1 MTFLILLVANVKLIY
16 RNRQALFWS
25 LAFPIMFLVIL
36 GLSFGGD
43 GGSAVTIGVVDRA
56 QDEVSERL
64 LDELGSLEFIDVEL
78 WQDESE
84 AREAVGDDGLYMLLV
99 IPPDLAASV
108 ASGRPVSFALIYD
121 QGSSASG
128 LFLGAVERYLDQ
140 VNLSLAG
147 APRLLTIDPQ
157 GLLLADQVTFLDFLL
172 PGLVAMGIMTASIF
186 GISSAMASYREQ
198 RILRRLLVAPVQA
211 RDFFGAMVVAY
222 LMLAIV
228 QAIIIFAAG
237 ILLFGLTVNGNPG
250 YIALLILLGN
260 AIFFGIG
267 FIVGSVASSVQ
278 AAAGLGNA
286 VIWPMMLLAGVFFE
300 TDQFPHALRVAVEY
314 LPLTPMVDSL
324 RGVVLDSRSI
334 LDFPGEL
341 ALMGVWIAVTT
352 TIALRVLRST

>member
-1 MTFLILLVANVKLIY
+1 MTFGVLISANVKLIY

-25 LAFPIMFLVIL
+25 LAFPLLFLVIL
-36 GLSFGGD
+36 GLSFGGN
-43 GGSAVTIGVVDRA
+43 GGSAAAIGVVDHA
-56 QDEVSERL
+56 QDEVSKLL
-64 LDELGSLEFIDVEL
+64 LDELDSLESVEVIL
-78 WQDESE
+78 REDESA
-84 AREAVGDDGLYMLLV
+84 AREEVRDNDLYMLLV
-99 IPPDLAASV
+99 IPPGLAASV
-108 ASGRPVSFALIYD
+108 ASGRPVSFTLVYD

-128 LFLGAVERYLDQ
+128 LFMGIIQRYLDQ

-147 APRLLTIDPQ
+147 APRLLTLDPQ
-157 GLLLADQVTFLDFLL
+157 GVLADQVTFLDFLL

-198 RILRRLLVAPVQA
+198 RILRRLLAAPVRA
-211 RDFFGAMVVAY
+211 RDFFSAMVVAY

-228 QAIIIFAAG
+228 QATIIFAAG
-237 ILLFGLTVNGNPG
+237 VLLFGLTVNGNPG

-300 TDQFPHALRVAVEY
+300 TDQFPYALRVAVKY

-341 ALMGVWIAVTT
+341 ALLGVWMAVTT
-352 TIALRVLRST
+352 AVALRVLRST

>member
-1 MTFLILLVANVKLIY
+1 MTFGVLFSANVKLIY

-25 LAFPIMFLVIL
+25 LAFPLLFLVIL

-43 GGSAVTIGVVDRA
+43 GEVAATIGVVDRA

-64 LDELGSLEFIDVEL
+64 LDELDSLKFIDVEL

-84 AREAVGDDGLYMLLV
+84 AREAVADDDLYMLLV
-99 IPPDLAASV
+99 IPPDLAASM
-108 ASGRPVSFALIYD
+108 ASGRPVSFTLVYD

-128 LFLGAVERYLDQ
+128 LFLGVVERYLDQ
-140 VNLSLAG
+140 VNL
-147 APRLLTIDPQ
+147 RLLTLDPQ
-157 GLLLADQVTFLDFLL
+157 GVLADQVTFLDFLL

-186 GISSAMASYREQ
+186 GISAAMASYRER
-198 RILRRLLVAPVQA
+198 RILRRLLAAPVRA
-211 RDFFGAMVVAY
+211 RDFFGAMVAAY

-228 QAIIIFAAG
+228 QATIIFAAG
-237 ILLFGLTVNGNPG
+237 VLLFGLTVNGNPG

-300 TDQFPHALRVAVEY
+300 TDQFPYALRVAIEY

-341 ALMGVWIAVTT
+341 ALMGVWMAVTT
-352 TIALRVLRST
+352 AVALRVLRST

>member
-1 MTFLILLVANVKLIY
+1 MTFRVLFSANVKLIY

-25 LAFPIMFLVIL
+25 LAFPLLFLVIL
-36 GLSFGGD
+36 GLSFGGN
-43 GGSAVTIGVVDRA
+43 GGSAAAIGVVDHA
-56 QDEVSERL
+56 QDEVSKLL
-64 LDELGSLEFIDVEL
+64 LDELDSLESVEVIL
-78 WQDESE
+78 REDESA
-84 AREAVGDDGLYMLLV
+84 AREEVSNNDLYMLLV
-99 IPPDLAASV
+99 IPPGLAASV
-108 ASGRPVSFALIYD
+108 ASGRPVSFTLVYD
-121 QGSSASG
+121 QSSSAAG
-128 LFLGAVERYLDQ
+128 LFMGIVQRYLDQ
-140 VNLSLAG
+140 LNLSLAG
-147 APRLLTIDPQ
+147 APRLLTLDPE
-157 GLLLADQVTFLDFLL
+157 GVLADQVTFLDFLL

-198 RILRRLLVAPVQA
+198 RILRRLLAAPVRA

-228 QAIIIFAAG
+228 QATIIFAAG
-237 ILLFGLTVNGNPG
+237 VLLFGLTVNGNPG

-267 FIVGSVASSVQ
+267 FIVGSVARSVQ

-300 TDQFPHALRVAVEY
+300 TDQFPYALRVAVKY

-341 ALMGVWIAVTT
+341 ALMGVWMAVTT
-352 TIALRVLRST
+352 TVALRVLRST

>member
-1 MTFLILLVANVKLIY
+1 MTFRVLFSANVKLIY

-25 LAFPIMFLVIL
+25 LAFPLLFLVIL
-36 GLSFGGD
+36 GLSFGGN
-43 GGSAVTIGVVDRA
+43 GGSAAAIGVVDHA
-56 QDEVSERL
+56 QDEVSKLL
-64 LDELGSLEFIDVEL
+64 LDELDSLESVEVIFRE
-78 WQDESE
+78 DEAA
-84 AREAVGDDGLYMLLV
+84 AREEVRNNDLYMLLV
-99 IPPDLAASV
+99 IPPGLAASV
-108 ASGRPVSFALIYD
+108 ASGRPVSFTLVYD

-128 LFLGAVERYLDQ
+128 LFLGVVERYLDQ

-147 APRLLTIDPQ
+147 APRLLTMDPQ
-157 GLLLADQVTFLDFLL
+157 GVLADQVTFLDFLL

-198 RILRRLLVAPVQA
+198 RILRRLLAAPVRA
-211 RDFFGAMVVAY
+211 RDFFSAMVVAY

-228 QAIIIFAAG
+228 QATIIFAAG
-237 ILLFGLTVNGNPG
+237 VLLFGLTVNGNPG

-267 FIVGSVASSVQ
+267 FIVGSVARSVQ

-300 TDQFPHALRVAVEY
+300 TDQFPYALRVAVKY

-341 ALMGVWIAVTT
+341 ALMGVWMAVTT
-352 TIALRVLRST
+352 AVALRVLRST

>member
-1 MTFLILLVANVKLIY
+1 MTFGVLFSANVKLIY

-25 LAFPIMFLVIL
+25 LAFPLLFLVIL

-43 GGSAVTIGVVDRA
+43 GGSPATIGVVDRA

-64 LDELGSLEFIDVEL
+64 LDELDSLEFIDVEL

-108 ASGRPVSFALIYD
+108 ASGRPVSFALVYD
-121 QGSSASG
+121 QGSSGSG

-147 APRLLTIDPQ
+147 APRLLTIDRQ
-157 GLLLADQVTFLDFLL
+157 GVLADQVTFLDFLL

-237 ILLFGLTVNGNPG
+237 ILLFDLTVNGNPG

-286 VIWPMMLLAGVFFE
+286 VIWPMMLLSGVFFE
-300 TDQFPHALRVAVEY
+300 TDQFPHALRVAIEY

-341 ALMGVWIAVTT
+341 ALMGVWIAVAT

>member
-1 MTFLILLVANVKLIY
+1 MTFGVLLVANVRLIY

-43 GGSAVTIGVVDRA
+43 GGSTVTIGVVDRA

-64 LDELGSLEFIDVEL
+64 LDELDSLEFIDVEL

-84 AREAVGDDGLYMLLV
+84 AREAVADDDLYMLLV
-99 IPPDLAASV
+99 IPPDLAASM
-108 ASGRPVSFALIYD
+108 ASGRPVSFTLVYD

-128 LFLGAVERYLDQ
+128 LFLGVVERYLDQ

-147 APRLLTIDPQ
+147 APRLLTLDPQ
-157 GLLLADQVTFLDFLL
+157 GVLADQVTFLDFLL

-186 GISSAMASYREQ
+186 GISAAMASYRER
-198 RILRRLLVAPVQA
+198 RILRRLLAAPVRA
-211 RDFFGAMVVAY
+211 RDFFGAMVAAY

-228 QAIIIFAAG
+228 QATIIFAAG
-237 ILLFGLTVNGNPG
+237 VLLFGLTVNGNPG

-286 VIWPMMLLAGVFFE
+286 VIWPMMLLSGVFFE
-300 TDQFPHALRVAVEY
+300 TDQFPHALRVVVKY

-341 ALMGVWIAVTT
+341 ALMGIWIAVTT
-352 TIALRVLRST
+352 AVALRVLRST

>member
-1 MTFLILLVANVKLIY
+1 MTFAVLFSANVKLIY

-25 LAFPIMFLVIL
+25 LAFPLLFLVIL
-36 GLSFGGD
+36 GLSFGGN
-43 GGSAVTIGVVDRA
+43 GGSAAAIGVVDRA
-56 QDEVSERL
+56 QDEVSKLL
-64 LDELGSLEFIDVEL
+64 LDELDSLESVEVIL
-78 WQDESE
+78 REDESA
-84 AREAVGDDGLYMLLV
+84 AREEVRNNDLYMLLV
-99 IPPDLAASV
+99 IPPGLAASV
-108 ASGRPVSFALIYD
+108 ASGRPVSFTLVYD

-128 LFLGAVERYLDQ
+128 LFMGIVQRYLDQ
-140 VNLSLAG
+140 LNLSLAG
-147 APRLLTIDPQ
+147 APRLLTLDPE
-157 GLLLADQVTFLDFLL
+157 GVLADQVTFLDFLL

-186 GISSAMASYREQ
+186 GISSAMASYRER
-198 RILRRLLVAPVQA
+198 RILRRLLAAPVRA
-211 RDFFGAMVVAY
+211 RDFFSAMVVAY

-228 QAIIIFAAG
+228 QATIIFAAG
-237 ILLFGLTVNGNPG
+237 VLLFGLTVNGNPG
-250 YIALLILLGN
+250 YIALLILMGN

-267 FIVGSVASSVQ
+267 FIVGSVARSVQ

-300 TDQFPHALRVAVEY
+300 TDQFPYALRVTVKY

-352 TIALRVLRST
+352 TVALRVLRST

>member
-1 MTFLILLVANVKLIY
+1 MTFRVLFWTNVKLIY

-25 LAFPIMFLVIL
+25 LAFPLLFLVIL

-43 GGSAVTIGVVDRA
+43 GGSAAAIGVVDRA
-56 QDEVSERL
+56 QDEVSKLL
-64 LDELGSLEFIDVEL
+64 LDELDSLESVEVIL
-78 WQDESE
+78 REDEAA
-84 AREAVGDDGLYMLLV
+84 AREEVRNNDLYMLLV
-99 IPPDLAASV
+99 IPPGLAASV
-108 ASGRPVSFALIYD
+108 ASGTPVSFTLVYD

-128 LFLGAVERYLDQ
+128 LFMGIVQRYLDQ
-140 VNLSLAG
+140 LNLSLAG
-147 APRLLTIDPQ
+147 APRLLTLDPQ
-157 GLLLADQVTFLDFLL
+157 GVLADQVTFLDFLL

-198 RILRRLLVAPVQA
+198 RILRRLLVAPVRA
-211 RDFFGAMVVAY
+211 RDFFTAMVVAY

-228 QAIIIFAAG
+228 QATIIFAAG
-237 ILLFGLTVNGNPG
+237 VLLFGLTVNGNPG

-267 FIVGSVASSVQ
+267 FIVGSVARSVQ

-300 TDQFPHALRVAVEY
+300 TDQFPYALRVVVKY

>member
-1 MTFLILLVANVKLIY
+1 MTFRVLFSANVKLIY

-25 LAFPIMFLVIL
+25 LAFPLLFLVIL
-36 GLSFGGD
+36 GLSFGGN
-43 GGSAVTIGVVDRA
+43 GGSAAAIGVVDHA
-56 QDEVSERL
+56 QDEVSKLL
-64 LDELGSLEFIDVEL
+64 LDELDSLESVEVIL
-78 WQDESE
+78 REDEAA
-84 AREAVGDDGLYMLLV
+84 AREEVRNNDLYMLLV
-99 IPPDLAASV
+99 IPPGLAASV
-108 ASGRPVSFALIYD
+108 ASGRPVSFTLVYD
-121 QGSSASG
+121 QSSSASG
-128 LFLGAVERYLDQ
+128 LFMGIVQRYLDQ
-140 VNLSLAG
+140 LNLSLAG
-147 APRLLTIDPQ
+147 APRLLTLDPE
-157 GLLLADQVTFLDFLL
+157 GVLADQVTFLDFLL

-198 RILRRLLVAPVQA
+198 RILRRLLAAPVRA
-211 RDFFGAMVVAY
+211 RDFFSAMVVAY

-228 QAIIIFAAG
+228 QATIIFAAG
-237 ILLFGLTVNGNPG
+237 VLLFGLTVNGNPG

-267 FIVGSVASSVQ
+267 FIVGSVARSVQ

-300 TDQFPHALRVAVEY
+300 TDQFPYALRVAVKY

-341 ALMGVWIAVTT
+341 ALMGVWMAVTT
-352 TIALRVLRST
+352 TVALRVLRST